1 MENYTELKSK
11 VSQQM
16 KGQRLNLFFWLFLTS
31 LIFSIG
37 KDIVFNYVDKGI
49 VSYVSFAISMLY
61 VIVNDAV
68 LFLFIKTVRGESFT
82 RDDIRYA
89 FIKFPYLLLAGIL
102 ISFIQMLIST
112 VIMFTAII
120 PPLFYVVV
128 SIANLIF
135 LLWNALIAFGIYDGN
150 IKMKELIIGSIR
162 IIGSNIKPLL
172 KFSIIYIVWYI
183 LIQLAILYLLEI
195 ILGNLNTV
203 NVLTVL
209 DKASQGST
217 LVLLGAI
224 VIYILNYT
232 IEYALIV
239 PVYLALANVYEEKRD
254 VFMPSGKRGF
264 ESSDGGMY

>member
-1 MENYTELKSK
+1 MENYAELKSN

-16 KGQRLNLFFWLFLTS
+16 KGHRLNLFFWLFLTS

-37 KDIVFNYVDKGI
+37 KDILYNYIDKGI

-61 VIVNDAV
+61 VIINDAV
-68 LFLFIKTVRGESFT
+68 LFLFIKRVREETFT
-82 RDDIRYA
+82 KNDIRYA

-102 ISFIQMLIST
+102 ISLIQMLISS
-112 VIMFTAII
+112 VIMITAII

-135 LLWNALIAFGIYDGN
+135 ILWNALIAFGIYDGN
-150 IKMKELIIGSIR
+150 ISIKELIMGSFLIIR
-162 IIGSNIKPLL
+162 SNFKSLL
-172 KFSIIYIVWYI
+172 KFSGFYIVWYI

-195 ILGNLNTV
+195 VLGNLSTV
-203 NVLTVL
+203 NVLTVI
-209 DKASQGST
+209 DRAAQGST

-239 PVYLALANVYEEKRD
+239 PIYLALANLYERMRD
-254 VFMPSGKRGF
+254 VYMPSCKREF
-264 ESSDGGMY
+264 EGSDEGM